1 MITYLH
7 LGQDVTVSLK
17 DVIGIFDIEKTTV
30 NKITREFLKNG
41 EKSGSVINVSYELP
55 KSFVVTQENDHTR
68 IYISQISPATL
79 LRRVGESAKPAGPGA
94 RVFTD
99 PAVGT
104 EG

>member
-55 KSFVVTQENDHTR
+55 KSFVVTQENDHT
-68 IYISQISPATL
+68 SSPGKDADIVL
-79 LRRVGESAKPAGPGA
+79 LDDDCSVIKTIVRGVCKFER
-94 RVFTD
+94 
-99 PAVGT
+99 
-104 EG
+104 